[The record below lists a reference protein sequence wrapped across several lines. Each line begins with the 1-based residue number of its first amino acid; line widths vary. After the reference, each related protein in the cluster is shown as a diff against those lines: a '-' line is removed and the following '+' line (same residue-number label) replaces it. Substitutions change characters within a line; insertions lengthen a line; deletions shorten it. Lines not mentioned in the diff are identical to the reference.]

1 MGTLTEDL
9 SAIKTIQDGLV
20 NNKVARFSYTQK
32 AYIDNIVDGVDTYNV
47 NNEQNIPNGTAD
59 IMKVNDTI
67 INKGYRAQASS
78 ITRMLMNHF
87 LGRISYN
94 LNKVNDNMLSL
105 LQSITTNLGN
115 VVNTGDSATP
125 VSGGT
130 TKFTTGG
137 AYTELN
143 KKNDKITITANET
156 SVYDGTGVVLKG
168 TSTETNPTSMEVRP
182 VSVIWDYIKSK
193 ADSIYVKLSQLSDIS
208 GKANGIATLDAN
220 AKLPQTQLP
229 DILGKANGIA
239 TLDANAKLP
248 QTQLP
253 DILGKAN
260 GIATLDSDGKLKLEQ
275 SPVSRFT
282 LIKAFKNITGT
293 GSSKNLGVITPD
305 GLDYLPVGLYMIN
318 ISGGSGEEFYLPFAI
333 LEIKTQVES
342 IYFDDRFKTEIYFRP
357 DGGKIKPF
365 LYATFSSSYPAKI
378 YIYKIG

>member
-1 MGTLTEDL
+1 MSTINEDV

-47 NNEQNIPNGTAD
+47 NNEQNIPNGTAE

-94 LNKVNDNMLSL
+94 LNKVNDNMKSL
-105 LQSITTNLGN
+105 IDSLNSHLG
-115 VVNTGDSATP
+115 
-125 VSGGT
+125 
-130 TKFTTGG
+130 
-137 AYTELN
+137 
-143 KKNDKITITANET
+143 KK
-156 SVYDGTGVVLKG
+156 
-168 TSTETNPTSMEVRP
+168 
-182 VSVIWDYIKSK
+182 
-193 ADSIYVKLSQLSDIS
+193 
-208 GKANGIATLDAN
+208 NGIATLDAN
-220 AKLPQTQLP
+220 AKLPKTQLP

-253 DILGKAN
+253 NILGKAN

-293 GSSKNLGVITPD
+293 GSSINLGVITPD

-333 LEIKTQVES
+333 LEIKTQVER
-342 IYFDDRFKTEIYFRP
+342 IYFDDRFETEIAFRP

-365 LYATFSSSYPAKI
+365 LFATFSSSYPAKI

>member
-1 MGTLTEDL
+1 MSTINEDV

-208 GKANGIATLDAN
+208 GKANGIETLDAN

-229 DILGKANGIA
+229 DILG
-239 TLDANAKLP
+239 T
-248 QTQLP
+248 
-253 DILGKAN
+253 AN
-260 GIATLDSDGKLKLEQ
+260 GIATLDSDGKLSQAQRPDISPDLSRAREIILAESKGNSINLITWNAEFDCWILEVQ
-275 SPVSRFT
+275 VV
-282 LIKAFKNITGT
+282 
-293 GSSKNLGVITPD
+293 GVPKSIYLSINGNTDYTPR
-305 GLDYLPVGLYMIN
+305 
-318 ISGGSGEEFYLPFAI
+318 FYLQTVVVNGAPN
-333 LEIKTQVES
+333 
-342 IYFDDRFKTEIYFRP
+342 
-357 DGGKIKPF
+357 
-365 LYATFSSSYPAKI
+365 
-378 YIYKIG
+378 YIYNPVFRCPYFVKKGTSITFKELSPAGSYIVVAPCMYVNA

>member
-1 MGTLTEDL
+1 MSTINEDV

-47 NNEQNIPNGTAD
+47 NNEQNIPNGTAE

-94 LNKVNDNMLSL
+94 LNKVNDNMKSL
-105 LQSITTNLGN
+105 I
-115 VVNTGDSATP
+115 DS
-125 VSGGT
+125 
-130 TKFTTGG
+130 
-137 AYTELN
+137 LN
-143 KKNDKITITANET
+143 
-156 SVYDGTGVVLKG
+156 SH
-168 TSTETNPTSMEVRP
+168 
-182 VSVIWDYIKSK
+182 
-193 ADSIYVKLSQLSDIS
+193 
-208 GKANGIATLDAN
+208 
-220 AKLPQTQLP
+220 
-229 DILGKANGIA
+229 
-239 TLDANAKLP
+239 
-248 QTQLP
+248 
-253 DILGKAN
+253 LGKAN

-293 GSSKNLGVITPD
+293 GSSKNLGVIAPD

-318 ISGGSGEEFYLPFAI
+318 ILGGSGEEFCLPFAI
-333 LEIKTQVES
+333 FGIKTQVES
-342 IYFDDRFKTEIYFRP
+342 IYFDDRFKTEITFRP

-365 LYATFSSSYPAKI
+365 LFATFSSSYPAKI

>member
-1 MGTLTEDL
+1 MSTINEDV

-94 LNKVNDNMLSL
+94 LNKVNDNMKSL
-105 LQSITTNLGN
+105 I
-115 VVNTGDSATP
+115 DS
-125 VSGGT
+125 
-130 TKFTTGG
+130 
-137 AYTELN
+137 LN
-143 KKNDKITITANET
+143 
-156 SVYDGTGVVLKG
+156 SHL
-168 TSTETNPTSMEVRP
+168 
-182 VSVIWDYIKSK
+182 
-193 ADSIYVKLSQLSDIS
+193 

-220 AKLPQTQLP
+220 AKLPKTQLP

-253 DILGKAN
+253 NILGKAN

-293 GSSKNLGVITPD
+293 GSSKNLGVIAPD

-318 ISGGSGEEFYLPFAI
+318 ILGGSGEEFYLPFAI

-342 IYFDDRFKTEIYFRP
+342 IYFDDRFETEIAFRP

-365 LYATFSSSYPAKI
+365 LFATFSSSYPAKI

>member
-1 MGTLTEDL
+1 MSTINEDV

-47 NNEQNIPNGTAD
+47 NNEQNIPNGTAE

-94 LNKVNDNMLSL
+94 LNKVNDNMKSL
-105 LQSITTNLGN
+105 IDSLNSHLG
-115 VVNTGDSATP
+115 
-125 VSGGT
+125 
-130 TKFTTGG
+130 
-137 AYTELN
+137 
-143 KKNDKITITANET
+143 KK
-156 SVYDGTGVVLKG
+156 
-168 TSTETNPTSMEVRP
+168 
-182 VSVIWDYIKSK
+182 
-193 ADSIYVKLSQLSDIS
+193 
-208 GKANGIATLDAN
+208 NGIATLDAN

-229 DILGKANGIA
+229 N
-239 TLDANAKLP
+239 
-248 QTQLP
+248 
-253 DILGKAN
+253 ILGKAN

-293 GSSKNLGVITPD
+293 RSSINFGVITPD

-318 ISGGSGEEFYLPFAI
+318 IIGDSGEVFYLPFAK
-333 LEIKTQVES
+333 LKIKTQIES
-342 IYFDDRFKTEIYFRP
+342 IYFDDRFETEIAFRP
-357 DGGKIKPF
+357 DGDKIKPF
-365 LYATFSSSYPAKI
+365 LIATFSVSYPAKI
-378 YIYKIG
+378 YI

>member
-253 DILGKAN
+253 DISPDLIRAKEIILKNGNLATWHAEFDCWILEVKAPGTSTISLAIN
-260 GIATLDSDGKLKLEQ
+260 GRTNYTPKYFVRSVTVDGRPNYIVNPVFRCPYFVKKGTPITLDGA
-275 SPVSRFT
+275 
-282 LIKAFKNITGT
+282 I
-293 GSSKNLGVITPD
+293 PD
-305 GLDYLPVGLYMIN
+305 G
-318 ISGGSGEEFYLPFAI
+318 SGIIVAPCKYVNA
-333 LEIKTQVES
+333 
-342 IYFDDRFKTEIYFRP
+342 
-357 DGGKIKPF
+357 
-365 LYATFSSSYPAKI
+365 
-378 YIYKIG
+378 

>member
-1 MGTLTEDL
+1 MSTINEDV

-47 NNEQNIPNGTAD
+47 NNEQNIPNGTAE

-94 LNKVNDNMLSL
+94 LNKVNDNMKSL
-105 LQSITTNLGN
+105 IDSLNSHLG
-115 VVNTGDSATP
+115 
-125 VSGGT
+125 
-130 TKFTTGG
+130 
-137 AYTELN
+137 
-143 KKNDKITITANET
+143 KK
-156 SVYDGTGVVLKG
+156 
-168 TSTETNPTSMEVRP
+168 
-182 VSVIWDYIKSK
+182 
-193 ADSIYVKLSQLSDIS
+193 
-208 GKANGIATLDAN
+208 NGIATLDAN
-220 AKLPQTQLP
+220 AKLPKTQLP

-253 DILGKAN
+253 NILGKAN

-293 GSSKNLGVITPD
+293 GSSINLGVITPD

-342 IYFDDRFKTEIYFRP
+342 IYFDDRFETEIAFRP

-365 LYATFSSSYPAKI
+365 LFATFSSSYPAKI

>member
-1 MGTLTEDL
+1 MSTINEDV

-47 NNEQNIPNGTAD
+47 NNEQNIPNGTAE

-94 LNKVNDNMLSL
+94 LNKVNDNMKSL
-105 LQSITTNLGN
+105 IDSLNSHLG
-115 VVNTGDSATP
+115 
-125 VSGGT
+125 
-130 TKFTTGG
+130 
-137 AYTELN
+137 
-143 KKNDKITITANET
+143 KKNGIATLDAN
-156 SVYDGTGVVLKG
+156 
-168 TSTETNPTSMEVRP
+168 
-182 VSVIWDYIKSK
+182 
-193 ADSIYVKLSQLSDIS
+193 AKLPKTQLPDIL

-220 AKLPQTQLP
+220 AKLPKTQLP

-253 DILGKAN
+253 DILGKKN

-293 GSSKNLGVITPD
+293 GSSINFGVITPD

-342 IYFDDRFKTEIYFRP
+342 IYFDDRFETEIAFRP

-365 LYATFSSSYPAKI
+365 LFATFSSSYPAKI

>member
-229 DILGKANGIA
+229 N
-239 TLDANAKLP
+239 
-248 QTQLP
+248 
-253 DILGKAN
+253 ILGKAN

-293 GSSKNLGVITPD
+293 GSSINFGVITPD

-342 IYFDDRFKTEIYFRP
+342 IYFDDRFETEIAFRP

-365 LYATFSSSYPAKI
+365 LFATFSSSYPAKI